1 MPENLKS
8 DGADLIASILDIH
21 AIATAEVLLA

>member
-21 AIATAEVLLA
+21 DIATAQVLLA